1 MRQEFNKGIFDHL
14 IAVDDP
20 ARRAAAAADGGA
32 EKAGASRP
40 DGTGP
45 MDSAGKPGRK
55 RGRAPEADRKDRKAG
70 KRSRGAGAAAAAAAG
85 DAAEFGVVRGIDF
98 KGVRTVVNV
107 DAPESV
113 PVRPH
118 RCGQDKQRWCAIA
131 LSWRATW
138 KIHPT
143 SFVSSQQGYSV
154 MVQYPSV

>member
-20 ARRAAAAADGGA
+20 ARREAAAADGGA
-32 EKAGASRP
+32 EKSLEGFSPKTSACRP
-40 DGTGP
+40 DGMGHV
-45 MDSAGKPGRK
+45 DSAGKPGRK

-70 KRSRGAGAAAAAAAG
+70 KRARGADAAAAAAAG

-113 PVRPH
+113 PVRP
-118 RCGQDKQRWCAIA
+118 A
-131 LSWRATW
+131 LR
-138 KIHPT
+138 
-143 SFVSSQQGYSV
+143 
-154 MVQYPSV
+154 

>member
-1 MRQEFNKGIFDHL
+1 MHEPGALRQEFNKGIFDHL

-20 ARRAAAAADGGA
+20 ARREAAAANGSA

-40 DGTGP
+40 DGMGP
-45 MDSAGKPGRK
+45 VDSAGKPGRK

-70 KRSRGAGAAAAAAAG
+70 KRARGADAAAAG

-113 PVRPH
+113 PVRPTL
-118 RCGQDKQRWCAIA
+118 R
-131 LSWRATW
+131 
-138 KIHPT
+138 
-143 SFVSSQQGYSV
+143 
-154 MVQYPSV
+154 